1 MKILPKHL
9 LTESLSVWA
18 LAFYLAM
25 AMTVLGGIIL
35 WLLGEQEV
43 VLKASWIRWCAIIAI
58 VPVALR
64 FVRRINFDRKARRAG
79 WQKHRRAMLFYKEA
93 HQPPQRKQ
101 RQYPRCS
108 VEYPVRVS
116 TDHGHGAFA
125 IIADLSA
132 KGCRVKSKTLYTPGD
147 FGKLLIYVPTG
158 MTPVTVSL
166 TSVQG

>member
-43 VLKASWIRWCAIIAI
+43 VLKASWIRWCAMIAI

-64 FVRRINFDRKARRAG
+64 LLRRTQTSTFFDRKAWRAG
-79 WQKHRRAMLFYKEA
+79 WQKHRFYKEA
-93 HQPPQRKQ
+93 LQSPER
-101 RQYPRCS
+101 
-108 VEYPVRVS
+108 
-116 TDHGHGAFA
+116 
-125 IIADLSA
+125 
-132 KGCRVKSKTLYTPGD
+132 
-147 FGKLLIYVPTG
+147 
-158 MTPVTVSL
+158 
-166 TSVQG
+166 